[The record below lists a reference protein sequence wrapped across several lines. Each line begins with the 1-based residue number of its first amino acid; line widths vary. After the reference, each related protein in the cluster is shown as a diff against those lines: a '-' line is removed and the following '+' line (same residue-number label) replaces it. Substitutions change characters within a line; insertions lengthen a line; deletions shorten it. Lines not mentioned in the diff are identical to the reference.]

1 MTESSDYESVQV
13 FIGVDVGKDTHHAVA
28 INRSGKRLFDKALP
42 NDENKLRSLISD
54 LKQHGQILLV
64 VDQPA
69 TIGAL
74 PVAVARSEGVLV
86 GYLPGL
92 AMRRIADLHAGE
104 AKTDARDAA
113 IIAEAART
121 LPHALRTLKLADE
134 QIAELSMLCG
144 FDDDLAAQT
153 TQASNRIRGLLTQI
167 HPALE
172 RVLGPRLDHPA
183 VLDLLQRY
191 PSPEKLAS
199 LGEKK
204 LAAQL
209 CKLAPRLGKR
219 LAADIAQALAE
230 QTVVVPGT
238 NAAAVVLPRLALQL
252 ITLRKQRDE
261 VALAVEQRVLA
272 HPLYPVLTSMP
283 GVGVRTAARL
293 LTEVACRA
301 FASVAHLAAYA
312 GLAPVTR
319 RSGSSIRGEHPSR
332 RGNKALK
339 RALFLSAFAAL
350 RDPLSR
356 AYYTRK
362 MSQGKRHNQ
371 ALIAL
376 ARRRCDVLFA
386 MMRDGT
392 FIPRRRHNML
402 DNLIGHPGI
411 PLRLCH
417 RNPPFISGQPDSRL
431 FLRFSPVVM
440 PVKVARCFH
449 DHTGWFNNIRRN
461 ILMATPVS
469 LMDDQM
475 VDMAFITQLTGLTDK
490 WFYKLIKVG
499 GFPAPIKMGRSSRW
513 LKSEVEAWLQARIAQ
528 SRP

>member
-219 LAADIAQALAE
+219 LAADIAHTGRTNRRRSRHECRCRSTA
-230 QTVVVPGT
+230 TSGT
-238 NAAAVVLPRLALQL
+238 PAHH
-252 ITLRKQRDE
+252 LRKQRDE
-261 VALAVEQRVLA
+261 VALEVEQRVLA
-272 HPLYPVLTSMP
+272 HPLYPVLTSMH
-283 GVGVRTAARL
+283 GVGVRTEARL

-301 FASVAHLAAYA
+301 YASATSRCLYWPCA
-312 GLAPVTR
+312 GNSAIRLVNTR
-319 RSGSSIRGEHPSR
+319 
-332 RGNKALK
+332 
-339 RALFLSAFAAL
+339 
-350 RDPLSR
+350 
-356 AYYTRK
+356 
-362 MSQGKRHNQ
+362 
-371 ALIAL
+371 
-376 ARRRCDVLFA
+376 
-386 MMRDGT
+386 
-392 FIPRRRHNML
+392 
-402 DNLIGHPGI
+402 
-411 PLRLCH
+411 
-417 RNPPFISGQPDSRL
+417 
-431 FLRFSPVVM
+431 
-440 PVKVARCFH
+440 
-449 DHTGWFNNIRRN
+449 
-461 ILMATPVS
+461 
-469 LMDDQM
+469 
-475 VDMAFITQLTGLTDK
+475 
-490 WFYKLIKVG
+490 
-499 GFPAPIKMGRSSRW
+499 
-513 LKSEVEAWLQARIAQ
+513 
-528 SRP
+528 